1 MRYRRLRLQDLL
13 REEISS
19 IIRRDL
25 KDPGFGLITIVDVR
39 VTEDLRTAKILYSIY
54 GDKTEKEKTNEALKR
69 SRGYIK
75 FLLGQRLKLKF
86 MPDIHFVIDD
96 TYEHME
102 RIGEI
107 FKKVS
112 HVPEN

>member
-19 IIRRDL
+19 IIHKDL

-39 VTEDLRTAKILYSIY
+39 VSEDLRTAKIFYSVY
-54 GDKTEKEKTNEALKR
+54 GDEKEKGKTNDAIKR

-75 FLLGQRLKLKF
+75 HLLVQRMKLKI

-102 RIGEI
+102 KIGEI
-107 FKKVS
+107 FKRIS
-112 HVPEN
+112 HVPED